1 MAVHA
6 PKRAAFLAA
15 ALLAAGVAGCEY
27 ANDVGPDP
35 SRPSGTGTPAA
46 ADPFPLASVDP
57 EFEAELQR
65 NMAAVELIL
74 ADVPAG
80 AGGASGGISGH
91 GAAGGGLTYNGVLT
105 NAGTYTVT
113 AACTGAVEAQ
123 LVVTSRGVAGSSEAI
138 DVPCGE
144 PVRRQLQLGTG
155 PVTAYLVSPDESR
168 VHKAAVGAVRI
179 GSSP

>member
-1 MAVHA
+1 MADRVGQGA
-6 PKRAAFLAA
+6 VFLAA
-15 ALLAAGVAGCEY
+15 VLLAAGAAGCEY

-35 SRPSGTGTPAA
+35 SRPSGTGTTAA
-46 ADPFPLASVDP
+46 AGPFPIASVDP
-57 EFEAELQR
+57 ELEAELER
-65 NMAAVELIL
+65 NMGAVELMM

-80 AGGASGGISGH
+80 AGGAAGGISGKS
-91 GAAGGGLTYNGVLT
+91 AAGGGLTYNGVLT

-123 LVVTSRGVAGSSEAI
+123 LVITSRGAAGNSEVI

-179 GSSP
+179 GSAP